1 MRLLTLP
8 SSNVLCWR
16 AVLLL
21 VTAPFPGAFLL
32 PILSYH
38 NPPSSSPKRSFLRDG
53 TSCVLEAAAGL
64 GPPSTSWS
72 RKAHGSSNGQWANG
86 QGLDDFSHSRRAGG

>member
-21 VTAPFPGAFLL
+21 GTAPFPGAFLL

-53 TSCVLEAAAGL
+53 SSYRS
-64 GPPSTSWS
+64 STSS
-72 RKAHGSSNGQWANG
+72 MCATNSALTLGMHHSFFC
-86 QGLDDFSHSRRAGG
+86 QGLRAFF